1 MIPKS
6 LHPDYVSKAQ
16 RDQDLLDI
24 QKEHYRAPHKGIS
37 PPITGESMMTFGKYQ
52 GKKVKDV
59 PRSYLE
65 YQAMLCW
72 NGPNLYTDNVFDQ
85 LRKYTESTR

>member
-1 MIPKS
+1 MTPKS

-37 PPITGESMMTFGKYQ
+37 PLITGESMMTFGKYK

-65 YQAMLCW
+65 HQAMLCW
-72 NGPNLYTDNVFDQ
+72 NGPNLYTNNVFDQ